1 MGEATTVN
9 SSTPPLARPRPLRL
23 SLDIPLF
30 LALVFLLGFGL
41 LMVYSASWMP
51 SAAHTQG
58 RSVSYFFTNQI
69 KWAIVGSVIATLL
82 MYFDYRR
89 FYPFVLWMMGA
100 TIVLLLAVLIFGQ
113 TLNYSRRTL
122 LGGSIQP
129 AELAKLVTILYL
141 AVWLQSKREVLN
153 KITFGLLPLIF
164 ILGLVA
170 GLILLEPDIS
180 TALTILA
187 IGGLLF
193 FLAGVDLRQILLI
206 ILVVGVVA
214 VFVTTFSSTGQTRI
228 RDFIAGLQDPL
239 AASYHI
245 QRAQEAV
252 VRGGILGVGIGEGTT
267 KLTSL
272 PLPHHDS
279 IFAVIVEETGL
290 VGASLLIAAY
300 LVVLWRG
307 LLIARRA
314 PDMAGALIA
323 AGISLWIT
331 LEALMN
337 ILAML
342 NLLPATGN
350 VLPFVSIGGSSLV
363 TTLAGVGLLM
373 SVARVSAREQE
384 TTERRIYGAVVS
396 LRRGD
401 RRRRVSRPRH
411 PSGIGQ

>member
-9 SSTPPLARPRPLRL
+9 PATPPMVRPRPLRL

-30 LALVFLLGFGL
+30 LAVAFLLGFGL

-51 SAAHTQG
+51 SANQTGG
-58 RSVSYFFTNQI
+58 RSVSYFFFNQI
-69 KWAIVGSVIATLL
+69 KWAVVGTVIATVV

-89 FYPFVLWMMGA
+89 LYPLVLYMMGF
-100 TIVLLLAVLIFGQ
+100 TILLLLAVLIFGQ
-113 TLNYSRRTL
+113 TLNNSKRTL
-122 LGGSIQP
+122 FGGSVQP
-129 AELAKLVTILYL
+129 AEMAKLVTILYL

-153 KITFGLLPLIF
+153 KITFGLLPLIG
-164 ILGLVA
+164 IIGIVA
-170 GLILLEPDIS
+170 GLILIEPDFS

-193 FLAGVDLRQILLI
+193 FLAGVDVRQIILI
-206 ILVVGVVA
+206 IAVIGVVA
-214 VFVTTFSSTGQTRI
+214 FGVTNFSSTGQTRI

-252 VRGGILGVGIGEGTT
+252 VRGGIFGVGIGEGTT

-290 VGASLLIAAY
+290 IGAFFLIAGY
-300 LVVLWRG
+300 MVILWRG

-314 PDMAGALIA
+314 PDMAGSLIA

-350 VLPFVSIGGSSLV
+350 VLPFISIGGSSLV
-363 TTLAGVGLLM
+363 TTLTGVGLLM
-373 SVARVSAREQE
+373 SVARVAAREKE
-384 TTERRIYGAVVS
+384 TSERRVYGAVVS

-411 PSGIGQ
+411 PAGLGQ